1 MNPFKVFVTLAC
13 AGLVVIVGLLA
24 GYHRTE
30 VVQRGYRGT
39 AMSQLYRESYFEK
52 EDVINKFPKP
62 LGPAKTDGPTAAE
75 TYENVHVLGDLSKSQ
90 FARTMLSIKSWVAPE
105 VGCNF
110 CHAAPIYN
118 SDEKYQK
125 RVARKMIAMTR
136 HINTDWT
143 AHVGKT
149 GVTCYTCHR
158 GQAVP
163 AKIWFQAT
171 ENDDGLMQKRPLQRP
186 PTPAAA
192 DSSLPADSLTEYLLH
207 DDNIRVNGVTPLQTG
222 NRNSV
227 QHARQTY
234 TLMMVM
240 SESLGV
246 NCDFCHNTR
255 ALASWELSTP
265 QRVTA
270 WYGIRMVRDLNN
282 NVMLP
287 LKTELPAERL
297 GPGGDVPKIYCAT
310 CHNGSNKPLYG
321 APMLQ
326 YYPEL
331 VRPGG
336 PRPLPGQE
344 GYTATPDAPA
354 PDDAAPATQKTAKD
368 AAPAPLPN
376 AAPAALPNTASLQ
389 HVSAAAA
396 VAPTVGGGR

>member
-1 MNPFKVFVTLAC
+1 MNPVRFAFGALCVLCVVLLSLA
-13 AGLVVIVGLLA
+13 A

-30 VVQRGYRGT
+30 VVQRGYRGLG
-39 AMSQLYRESYFEK
+39 MNQLYRESYFQN

-62 LGPAKTDGPTAAE
+62 LGPAKTDGPTAGE
-75 TYENVHVLGDLSKSQ
+75 TYENVHVLGDLTKSQ
-90 FARTMLSIKSWVAPE
+90 FARVMLSIKSWVAPE
-105 VGCNF
+105 VGCNL

-125 RVARKMIAMTR
+125 RVARKMIEMTR

-143 AHVGKT
+143 QHVGKT

-163 AKIWFQAT
+163 AKLWYSVT
-171 ENDDGLMQKRPLQRP
+171 EHDDGILQRRAMQRP

-192 DSSLPADSLTEYLLH
+192 YTALPADSLTEYLLH
-207 DDNIRVNGVTPLQTG
+207 DDPIRVNGTTALQSG
-222 NRNSV
+222 NRNSI

-246 NCDFCHNTR
+246 NCDFCHNTK
-255 ALASWELSTP
+255 AVAQWDLSTP

-282 NVMLP
+282 TVMEP
-287 LKTELPAERL
+287 LKSELPAERL

-310 CHNGSNKPLYG
+310 CHQGSNKPLYG
-321 APMLQ
+321 APQLK

-331 VRPGG
+331 VRPT
-336 PRPLPGQE
+336 PAVSPAPEQPPAPMPTPLP
-344 GYTATPDAPA
+344 ATPSTTSTSGAAGLGVTPA
-354 PDDAAPATQKTAKD
+354 IAA
-368 AAPAPLPN
+368 N
-376 AAPAALPNTASLQ
+376 
-389 HVSAAAA
+389 
-396 VAPTVGGGR
+396 